1 MTYVLT
7 ADEGKWITETGF
19 YPEQEECPNFW
30 KEVRTSD
37 PQNFE
42 EITDDDRVQRL
53 AAWHDAH
60 PKPSPEPEPEPKPSP
75 EPSDAEPSES

>member
-7 ADEGKWITETGF
+7 ADEGKFITETGF
-19 YPEQEECPNFW
+19 YPEQPECPNFW

-42 EITDDDRVQRL
+42 EITDDQRL
-53 AAWHDAH
+53 SRLSAWHASH
-60 PKPSPEPEPEPKPSP
+60 PAEPEPTDQTPESEQPEPEP
-75 EPSDAEPSES
+75 SES